1 MLYFLIKFKR
11 QKGKEK
17 RIMKTLILFY
27 SYTGNS
33 KRFAENLSKK
43 IGADIEEVK
52 TDKRPGTIAAYVL
65 GSLSAMR
72 QKSVII
78 KPIQADIRQYDHFI
92 LIAPI
97 WAGNP
102 APAFN
107 SMIDKLSAKKSV
119 ELYFISGSGNSNKD
133 KISSNV
139 ENKGF
144 KIFDYHNI
152 KQNTIND

>member
-1 MLYFLIKFKR
+1 
-11 QKGKEK
+11 
-17 RIMKTLILFY
+17 MKTLILFY

-52 TDKRPGTIAAYVL
+52 TEKRPGTIAAYVL
-65 GSLSAMR
+65 GSFSAMR

-78 KPIQADIRQYDHFI
+78 KPIQTDLSQYDRFV

-102 APAFN
+102 ALAFN
-107 SMIDKLSAKKSV
+107 SMIDNLSSKKSV
-119 ELYFISGSGNSNKD
+119 ELYLISSSGNSNKD
-133 KISSNV
+133 KISSYV

-144 KIFDYHNI
+144 QILDYHDI
-152 KQNTIND
+152 KQNTISE

>member
-1 MLYFLIKFKR
+1 
-11 QKGKEK
+11 
-17 RIMKTLILFY
+17 MKTLILFY

-43 IGADIEEVK
+43 IDADIEEVK

-65 GSLSAMR
+65 GSFSAMR

-78 KPIQADIRQYDHFI
+78 KPIQADISQYDHFI

-107 SMIDKLSAKKSV
+107 SMIDNLSAKKSV

-133 KISSNV
+133 KISSYV

-144 KIFDYHNI
+144 KIFAYHDI
-152 KQNTIND
+152 KQ

>member
-1 MLYFLIKFKR
+1 
-11 QKGKEK
+11 
-17 RIMKTLILFY
+17 MKTLILFY

-43 IGADIEEVK
+43 IDADIEEVK

-65 GSLSAMR
+65 GSFSAMR

-78 KPIQADIRQYDHFI
+78 KPIQADISQYDHFI

-107 SMIDKLSAKKSV
+107 SMIDNLSAKKSV
-119 ELYFISGSGNSNKD
+119 ELYLISGSGNSNKD
-133 KISSNV
+133 KISSYV

-144 KIFDYHNI
+144 KIFDYHDI
-152 KQNTIND
+152 KQ

>member
-1 MLYFLIKFKR
+1 
-11 QKGKEK
+11 
-17 RIMKTLILFY
+17 MKTLILFY

-43 IGADIEEVK
+43 IDADIEEVK

-65 GSLSAMR
+65 GSFSAMR

-78 KPIQADIRQYDHFI
+78 KPIQADISQYDHFI

-107 SMIDKLSAKKSV
+107 SMIDNLSAKKSV
-119 ELYFISGSGNSNKD
+119 ELYLISGSGNSNKD
-133 KISSNV
+133 KISSCV

-144 KIFDYHNI
+144 KIFAYHDI
-152 KQNTIND
+152 KQ

>member
-107 SMIDKLSAKKSV
+107 SMIDNLSAKKSV

-133 KISSNV
+133 KISSYV

-144 KIFDYHNI
+144 KIFDYHDI
-152 KQNTIND
+152 KQ

>member
-1 MLYFLIKFKR
+1 MQEDWR
-11 QKGKEK
+11 

-52 TDKRPGTIAAYVL
+52 TNKRPGTIAAYVL
-65 GSLSAMR
+65 GSFAAIR

-78 KPIQADIRQYDHFI
+78 EQIQTDLSQYDRFI

-107 SMIDKLSAKKSV
+107 SMIDNLSAKKSV
-119 ELYFISGSGNSNKD
+119 ELYLISGSGNSNKD
-133 KISSNV
+133 KISSFV
-139 ENKGF
+139 ESKGF
-144 KIFDYHNI
+144 KIFDYHDI

>member
-1 MLYFLIKFKR
+1 
-11 QKGKEK
+11 
-17 RIMKTLILFY
+17 MKTLILFY

-33 KRFAENLSKK
+33 KRFAENLSKE

-65 GSLSAMR
+65 GSFSAMR

-78 KPIQADIRQYDHFI
+78 KPIQADISQYDHFI

-107 SMIDKLSAKKSV
+107 SMIDNLSAKKSV
-119 ELYFISGSGNSNKD
+119 ELYLISGSGNSNKD
-133 KISSNV
+133 KISSYV

-144 KIFDYHNI
+144 KIFAYHDI
-152 KQNTIND
+152 KQ

>member
-1 MLYFLIKFKR
+1 
-11 QKGKEK
+11 
-17 RIMKTLILFY
+17 MKTLILFY

-43 IGADIEEVK
+43 IDADIEEVK

-65 GSLSAMR
+65 GSFSAMR

-78 KPIQADIRQYDHFI
+78 KPIQADISQYDHFI

-107 SMIDKLSAKKSV
+107 SMIDNLSAKKSV
-119 ELYFISGSGNSNKD
+119 ELYLISGSGNSNKD
-133 KISSNV
+133 KISSYV

-144 KIFDYHNI
+144 KIFAYHDI
-152 KQNTIND
+152 KQ

>member
-1 MLYFLIKFKR
+1 
-11 QKGKEK
+11 
-17 RIMKTLILFY
+17 MKTLILFY

-43 IGADIEEVK
+43 IDADIEEVK
-52 TDKRPGTIAAYVL
+52 TDKRPGTIAAYVF
-65 GSLSAMR
+65 GSFSAMR

-78 KPIQADIRQYDHFI
+78 KPIQADISQYDHFI

-107 SMIDKLSAKKSV
+107 SMIDNLSAKKSV
-119 ELYFISGSGNSNKD
+119 ELYLISGSGNSNKD
-133 KISSNV
+133 KISSYV

-144 KIFDYHNI
+144 KIFAYHDI
-152 KQNTIND
+152 KQ

>member
-52 TDKRPGTIAAYVL
+52 TDKRPGTIAAYVF
-65 GSLSAMR
+65 GSFSAMR

-78 KPIQADIRQYDHFI
+78 KPIQADISQYEHFI

-107 SMIDKLSAKKSV
+107 SMIDNLSAKKSV
-119 ELYFISGSGNSNKD
+119 ELYLISGSGNSNKD
-133 KISSNV
+133 KISSYV

-144 KIFDYHNI
+144 KIFDYHDI
-152 KQNTIND
+152 KQ

>member
-52 TDKRPGTIAAYVL
+52 TDKRPGTIAAYVF
-65 GSLSAMR
+65 GSFSAMR

-78 KPIQADIRQYDHFI
+78 KPIQADISQYEHFI

-107 SMIDKLSAKKSV
+107 SMIDNLSAKKSV
-119 ELYFISGSGNSNKD
+119 ELYLISGSGNSNRD
-133 KISSNV
+133 KISSYV
-139 ENKGF
+139 EDKGF

>member
-1 MLYFLIKFKR
+1 
-11 QKGKEK
+11 
-17 RIMKTLILFY
+17 MKTLILFY
-27 SYTGNS
+27 SYTGSS

-65 GSLSAMR
+65 GSFSAMR

-78 KPIQADIRQYDHFI
+78 KPIQTDLSQYDHFI

-107 SMIDKLSAKKSV
+107 SMIGNLPAKKSV
-119 ELYFISGSGNSNKD
+119 ELYLISSSGNSNKD
-133 KISSNV
+133 KISSYV

-144 KIFDYHNI
+144 KILDYHDI

>member
-144 KIFDYHNI
+144 KIFDYHDI
-152 KQNTIND
+152 KQ

>member
-1 MLYFLIKFKR
+1 
-11 QKGKEK
+11 
-17 RIMKTLILFY
+17 MKTLILFY

-52 TDKRPGTIAAYVL
+52 TEKRPGTIAAYVL
-65 GSLSAMR
+65 GSFSAMQ

-78 KPIQADIRQYDHFI
+78 KPIQTDLSQYDSFV

-107 SMIDKLSAKKSV
+107 SMIDNLSAKKSV
-119 ELYFISGSGNSNKD
+119 ELYLISSSGNSNKD
-133 KISSNV
+133 KISSYV

-144 KIFDYHNI
+144 QILDYHDI
-152 KQNTIND
+152 KQNTISE

>member
-52 TDKRPGTIAAYVL
+52 TDKRPGTIAAYVF
-65 GSLSAMR
+65 GSFSAMR

-78 KPIQADIRQYDHFI
+78 KPIQADISQYEHFI

-107 SMIDKLSAKKSV
+107 SMIDNLSAKKSV
-119 ELYFISGSGNSNKD
+119 ELYLISGSGNSNKD
-133 KISSNV
+133 KISSYV

-144 KIFDYHNI
+144 KIFAYHDI
-152 KQNTIND
+152 KQ